1 MNEKLVAAS
10 ELGSSE
16 AEPQELSWEARLY
29 HQSQIN
35 RDLRAELRHHQTVLR
50 DFLTLKES
58 GVVPLSQTSEEIP
71 SLSPLGH
78 DELAFARGESAGLRM
93 RLNDQ
98 VRASLLAAASVSQ
111 HAEIKAMR
119 LALAQATTLKE
130 EAQAQFQALEA
141 QAAELTRDIKHREL
155 MMESMVAQL
164 HVRDERIRILEASFK
179 DPAVLEDAL
188 DKQALQEALL
198 QLQEEVVALAEELTA
213 LRAFSDSARR

>member
-1 MNEKLVAAS
+1 MNEKLIAAS
-10 ELGSSE
+10 ESGPSE

-35 RDLRAELRHHQTVLR
+35 RDLRSELKRHQAVLR

-58 GVVPLSQTSEEIP
+58 GVVQSLHTSEEIP
-71 SLSPLGH
+71 SVSPLE

-93 RLNDQ
+93 RLNEQ
-98 VRASLLAAASVSQ
+98 LRASLLAAASVSQ
-111 HAEIKAMR
+111 HAGIKAMR

-130 EAQAQFQALEA
+130 EAHAQFQALEA

-164 HVRDERIRILEASFK
+164 QVRDERIRALEASFK
-179 DPAVLEDAL
+179 DPSLLEEAL

-198 QLQEEVVALAEELTA
+198 QLQEEVVALSEELTA
-213 LRAFSDSARR
+213 LKVSSDNARR